1 MRTTLDI
8 DKELLEKVV
17 DVTGEGSKSKAVN
30 KALSAYV
37 REVRMKR
44 LLELQGKLDLDLDDW
59 YEFRLAAR
67 LWPLYS
73 RRLSGYSTF
82 VWRLQQ
88 QRSKCDAYWHLARSS
103 CWA

>member
-8 DKELLEKVV
+8 DEELWEKVV
-17 DVTGEGSKSKAVN
+17 DVTGEGSKSKAVS

-59 YEFRLAAR
+59 YEFRHAAR
-67 LWPLYS
+67 
-73 RRLSGYSTF
+73 
-82 VWRLQQ
+82 
-88 QRSKCDAYWHLARSS
+88 
-103 CWA
+103 